1 MRIAIAQTPGTELTE
16 WRRTLEM
23 LEQAVNDAAQ
33 TGAELVVMPEGAFP
47 AYNIGSPQALDSAIH
62 DGMPSD
68 DMFLDLVTEWAVSYR
83 IAICVGFIAHRP
95 HGLANVASLVDRR
108 GVVRGTHQ
116 KVFLWDFDHDLF
128 LPGQVIVPIKDHQ
141 LTVGVMICA
150 DARLP
155 EIPATLA
162 KHQSQILLQPTAWV
176 NVGTADDPYNPQ
188 ADFLARARSMEFGVP
203 IVSASKWGH
212 EGDVQFV
219 GQSQIR
225 DARGHVLALASSGA
239 SEIIYADVDVALADE
254 PQIEPHERAGL
265 LSETPP
271 MPPSPEVAELHVA
284 VVGAE
289 TSPEE
294 LTRYAVDVLYRAGD
308 APAILTGPG
317 ALEYRAD
324 TDQLLVVNTP
334 DAIIRRVRDVAVAAV
349 SDREAAR
356 FAPIRLLALRGV
368 HVVVVLGDDVD
379 PALLQARA
387 LENRIIVLAI
397 GPTRTRA
404 YGTNG
409 RPLSD
414 FERLP
419 ARDACNKEVAPHS
432 DMLSGRVPREYDL

>member
-1 MRIAIAQTPGTELTE
+1 MRIAVAQTPGTELAE
-16 WRRTLEM
+16 WRRTLDM

-33 TGAELVVMPEGAFP
+33 TGAELVVLPEAAFP
-47 AYNIGSPQALDSAIH
+47 AYVIGSPQALEAAIK
-62 DGMPSD
+62 DGMPRD

-95 HGLANVASLVDRR
+95 HGLANVASLVDRK

-116 KVFLWDFDHDLF
+116 KCFLWGFDHDIF
-128 LPGQVIVPIKDHQ
+128 LPGQVVVPIKDHQ
-141 LTVGVMICA
+141 ITVGVMICA

-162 KHQSQILLQPTAWV
+162 KHQSQIILQPTAWV
-176 NVGTADDPYNPQ
+176 NTASPDDPYNPQ
-188 ADFLARARSMEFGVP
+188 ADFLSRARAMEFGVP

-225 DARGHVLALASSGA
+225 DARGHVLALASASA
-239 SEIIYADVDVALADE
+239 SEIIYADVDLSLADE

-271 MPPSPEVAELHVA
+271 IMPSPDVEDLFVA
-284 VVGAE
+284 VAGTE

-308 APAILTGPG
+308 APAIITGPG
-317 ALEYRAD
+317 TVEYKAD
-324 TDQLLVVNTP
+324 TDQLLVMNNP
-334 DAIIRRVRDVAVAAV
+334 DAIIRRVRNVAVAAV
-349 SDREAAR
+349 SDHEAAR

-368 HVVVVLGDDVD
+368 HAVVVLGDDVD
-379 PALLQARA
+379 PSLLQARA
-387 LENRIIVLAI
+387 LENRIIVLAV

-404 YGTNG
+404 YGTDG

-414 FERLP
+414 FEKLP
-419 ARDACNKEVAPHS
+419 VRDACDKEVAAGS
-432 DMLSGRVPREYDL
+432 NMLAGRNPREYDL